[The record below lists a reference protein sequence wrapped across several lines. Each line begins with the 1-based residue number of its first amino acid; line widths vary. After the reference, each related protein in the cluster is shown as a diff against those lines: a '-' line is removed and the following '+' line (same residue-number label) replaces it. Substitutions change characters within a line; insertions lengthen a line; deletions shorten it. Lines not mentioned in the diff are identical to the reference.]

1 MTEDRTLTLTLP
13 LSEGGLGWGSS
24 VYFQGENLTPFM
36 SQKPLA
42 LAAQSRVLNNAPL
55 VVMCLL
61 VVDSL
66 HFVFA
71 RLLLPYLPP
80 TPAAMYVLG
89 VSTVQVAVFLAIWDK
104 IDFGVF
110 RRFAWFFL
118 GIGFLVAASTVLSYA
133 SVAFIDPGTASMLG
147 KLSTLFSLGFGLI
160 WLRDR
165 FNRWQSLGALLALV
179 GTFTIAFQPGEFIW
193 VGVVMVIASTF
204 MYALHAA
211 LVKRHGH
218 SMGLADFFLFR
229 LACTTAF
236 LLLFTVGRG
245 ELVVPGWQAWLI
257 LLLAGTVD
265 VTISRTLYYLTL
277 RRLTL
282 SIHALIL
289 TLSPA
294 VSIGWTILL
303 FDIEPTAQQ
312 LIGGVAVVAGV
323 LLVSL
328 NQERG

>member
-1 MTEDRTLTLTLP
+1 
-13 LSEGGLGWGSS
+13 
-24 VYFQGENLTPFM
+24 M

-42 LAAQSRVLNNAPL
+42 RAAQSSLLNNAPL
-55 VVMCLL
+55 VVVCLV

-66 HFVFA
+66 HFIFA
-71 RLLLPYLPP
+71 RLLTPYLPP
-80 TPAAMYVLG
+80 TAAAMYVLA
-89 VSTVQVAVFLAIWDK
+89 VATVEVAVFLALWEK
-104 IDFGVF
+104 IDFTVF
-110 RRFAWFFL
+110 WRFVWFFL
-118 GIGFLVAASTVLSYA
+118 GIGFLVAASTALNYGA
-133 SVAFIDPGTASMLG
+133 VAFIDPGTASLVG
-147 KLSTLFSLGFGLI
+147 KISTLFTLGFGLI
-160 WLRDR
+160 WLGDR
-165 FNRWQSLGALLALV
+165 FNLWQWLGALLAIA
-179 GTFTIAFQPGEFIW
+179 GTFIIAFQPGEFIW
-193 VGVVMVIASTF
+193 MGVLMIVASTF

-245 ELVVPGWQAWLI
+245 ELTLPGWQAWLI

-282 SIHALIL
+282 SIHAIIL

-294 VSIGWTILL
+294 VSIGWTIFL
-303 FDIEPTAQQ
+303 FDIKPTPQQ
-312 LIGGVAVVAGV
+312 LVGGAAVIAGV

-328 NQERG
+328 NQK

>member
-1 MTEDRTLTLTLP
+1 M
-13 LSEGGLGWGSS
+13 
-24 VYFQGENLTPFM
+24 
-36 SQKPLA
+36 
-42 LAAQSRVLNNAPL
+42 
-55 VVMCLL
+55 
-61 VVDSL
+61 VDSL

-80 TPAAMYVLG
+80 TPAAMYVLA
-89 VSTVQVAVFLAIWDK
+89 VSTIQVAVFLAVWDK

-110 RRFAWFFL
+110 RRHAWFFL
-118 GIGFLVAASTVLSYA
+118 SVGFLVAASTVLSYA
-133 SVAFIDPGTASMLG
+133 SVAFIDPGTASLLG
-147 KLSTLFSLGFGLI
+147 KMSTLFSLGFGLI
-160 WLRDR
+160 WLHER
-165 FNRWQSLGALLALV
+165 FTTWQSLGALIALV

-193 VGVVMVIASTF
+193 VGVLMVIISTF

-218 SMGLADFFLFR
+218 GMGLADFFLFR

-245 ELVVPGWQAWLI
+245 ELVVPGWPAWLI
-257 LLLAGTVD
+257 LLMAGTVD

-282 SIHALIL
+282 SLHAIVL

-294 VSIGWTILL
+294 VAILWTL
-303 FDIEPTAQQ
+303 FLFGIEPTLQQ
-312 LIGGVAVVAGV
+312 LLGGMAVIAGV
-323 LLVSL
+323 LMVSL
-328 NQERG
+328 SQGRA

>member
-1 MTEDRTLTLTLP
+1 
-13 LSEGGLGWGSS
+13 
-24 VYFQGENLTPFM
+24 M

-42 LAAQSRVLNNAPL
+42 LAAQSRLLNNAPL
-55 VVMCLL
+55 VVICLL

-71 RLLLPYLPP
+71 RLLTPYLPP
-80 TPAAMYVLG
+80 TAAAMYVLA
-89 VSTVQVAVFLAIWDK
+89 VATVEVAVFLALWEK
-104 IDFGVF
+104 IDFAVF

-118 GIGFLVAASTVLSYA
+118 SIGFLVAASTALNYGSM
-133 SVAFIDPGTASMLG
+133 AFIDPGTASLVG
-147 KLSTLFSLGFGLI
+147 KISTLFSLGFGLV
-160 WLRDR
+160 WLHDR
-165 FNRWQSLGALLALV
+165 FNLWQWLGALLAVL
-179 GTFTIAFQPGEFIW
+179 GTFIIAFQPGDFIW
-193 VGVVMVIASTF
+193 VGVLMIVASTF

-211 LVKRHGH
+211 LVKRQGH

-245 ELVVPGWQAWLI
+245 ELVIPTWQAWLI
-257 LLLAGTVD
+257 LLVAGTVD

-282 SIHALIL
+282 SIHAIIL

-294 VSIGWTILL
+294 VSIGWTIFL
-303 FDIEPTAQQ
+303 FDIEPTSQQ
-312 LIGGVAVVAGV
+312 LVGGAAVIAGV

-328 NQERG
+328 NQK